1 MKKKIMCITIIIMF
15 LLMGFSASLVYGN
28 EKIYDNQNQNFSIS
42 NITHYSNTIYNLS
55 FNKDDVTSVTRWCFE
70 DDTLTHSGERNV
82 YIDNISTVSGIDDFE
97 DGKLDTPM
105 PWYGNVDELSM
116 DNNSQVY
123 GIYSAKL
130 HSKESYKE
138 VKRDFETPLTGDGVV
153 VKASIKIDTQGPDW
167 RGDHADVVLDEYDGS
182 PNHEILCVKFM
193 DNSGIYEYQNP
204 QNKIFDYWLTGLIYD
219 VIIELDFTHQT
230 ANITVEFEW
239 DGHPPDK
246 PSKPS
251 GPINVTE
258 GVEYTYTTST
268 TDPDG
273 DQLYY
278 VWDWGGGSPG
288 TYSWGVGPYNSG
300 ETSYASHIWESQ
312 GSYNIRVKA
321 IDEYGAQSDWSDP
334 LEITVPRN
342 RAVNRPFFNFLD
354 DYPILYQLLQ
364 RFLNN

>member
-1 MKKKIMCITIIIMF
+1 MKKILIIVTLGMF
-15 LLMGFSASLVYGN
+15 LLMSFSASSVYGN
-28 EKIYDNQNQNFSIS
+28 EKIYNNQNQNSCIS
-42 NITHYSNTIYNLS
+42 NSTPYSNTIYNIP
-55 FNKDDVTSVTRWCFE
+55 FNKDDVTSATRWCFE

-105 PWYGNVDELSM
+105 PWHGDVDELSI
-116 DNNSQVY
+116 DYNSQVY

-130 HSKESYKE
+130 HSKESFKE
-138 VKRDFETPLTGDGVV
+138 VKRDFETPLIGDGTIVR
-153 VKASIKIDTQGPDW
+153 ASIKIDQQGPDW
-167 RGDHADVVLDEYDGS
+167 RGDHADVVLDEYEG
-182 PNHEILCVKFM
+182 PGLHEILCVKFM
-193 DNSGIYEYQNP
+193 DNSGIYEYQDLN
-204 QNKIFDYWLTGLIYD
+204 NKIFDYWLIGVVYD

-251 GPINVTE
+251 GPTNGTA

-268 TDPDG
+268 NDPDG

-300 ETSYASHIWESQ
+300 EIAYTSHTWGNQ

-321 IDEYGAQSDWSDP
+321 IDEYGAQSVWSDP
-334 LEITVPRN
+334 LPVTMPRN
-342 RAVNRPFFNFLD
+342 RAINRPFLNILEN
-354 DYPILYQLLQ
+354 YPILFQILQ
-364 RFLNN
+364 RILKL